1 MAAELSKCDFRNDR
15 SVSLD
20 VIQLSQENKNLNSE
34 RLAQRCVLV
43 VEARTDVAGC
53 VMGLGEWWLSS
64 SRGKVLKGG
73 CTS

>member
-34 RLAQRCVLV
+34 RLAQRRVLV

-64 SRGKVLKGG
+64 RGKILKGG